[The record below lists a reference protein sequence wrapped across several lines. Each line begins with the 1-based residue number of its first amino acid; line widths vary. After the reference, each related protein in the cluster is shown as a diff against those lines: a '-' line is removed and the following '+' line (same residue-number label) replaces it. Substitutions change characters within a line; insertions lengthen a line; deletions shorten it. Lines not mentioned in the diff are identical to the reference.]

1 MENLTEGYPP
11 KTTGFNRLA
20 FWKSTSISIRRTSSS
35 LKSVC
40 HEIMSKDGFP
50 SGLLKISI
58 TSKVF
63 LQEIQDC
70 PLPENWT
77 ERRAYQS
84 SSKQHLSRVKRIQES
99 EVEAKNQKKNI
110 VITWGCASAPVSPC
124 KFLAP
129 RNKHHSQRCT
139 SRAHIRVLF
148 VCAFCTKHLCLSVQ
162 LVVLQHCSVTN
173 CAQLWNGPLVAK
185 PTHAV
190 PCVPAT
196 QTTDMP
202 RVIFVHYTLKIY

>member
-35 LKSVC
+35 LKFVC

-84 SSKQHLSRVKRIQES
+84 SSKQHLSRVKRIRES
-99 EVEAKNQKKNI
+99 EIEAKNQKRTLWSLEAVPQLQWAPATFLRLDIQAPLSK
-110 VITWGCASAPVSPC
+110 VHLPCA
-124 KFLAP
+124 
-129 RNKHHSQRCT
+129 HRCT
-139 SRAHIRVLF
+139 ICMCFLHKTSLVRRAISCIV
-148 VCAFCTKHLCLSVQ
+148 T
-162 LVVLQHCSVTN
+162 LQ
-173 CAQLWNGPLVAK
+173 W
-185 PTHAV
+185 
-190 PCVPAT
+190 
-196 QTTDMP
+196 D
-202 RVIFVHYTLKIY
+202 